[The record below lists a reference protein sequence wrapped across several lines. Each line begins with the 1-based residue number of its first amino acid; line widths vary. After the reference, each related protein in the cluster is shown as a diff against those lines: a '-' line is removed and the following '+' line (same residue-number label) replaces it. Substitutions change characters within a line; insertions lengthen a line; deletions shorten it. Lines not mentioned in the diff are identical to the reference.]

1 MPLLARRGI
10 LALAAV
16 ADIAINRG
24 RPLSAK
30 TLAARYGVPARHFE
44 PVLQALAHHGI
55 VKGVRGPRGGYK
67 LGRERARIAADQIVE
82 AAGLDAEGRWRA
94 PSQHV
99 LEMMLMPAL
108 AEAERA
114 FSAALARITLDDL
127 VRRAHNVLKPPG
139 NMPRVIQA
147 PSDSGRQAKVALL
160 VPAANRQVEG
170 SQIEGTWGRWPS
182 TKASGSNR

>member
-1 MPLLARRGI
+1 MPLLARRGV

-44 PVLQALAHHGI
+44 PVLQALARHGI
-55 VKGVRGPRGGYK
+55 VKGIRGPHGGYK
-67 LGRERARIAADQIVE
+67 LGRERARIVADQIVE
-82 AAGLDAEGRWRA
+82 AVGLDDEGRRRA
-94 PSQHV
+94 PSRHV
-99 LEMMLMPAL
+99 LDMVVMPAL

-127 VRRAHNVLKPPG
+127 VRRAHTVLKPPG
-139 NMPRVIQA
+139 HMPREIQA
-147 PSDSGRQAKVALL
+147 PSDAGRQAKVALL
-160 VPAANRQVEG
+160 APVANRQV
-170 SQIEGTWGRWPS
+170 EGTWGRWPS